1 MATLLIWAWRRTARG
16 EWSRYSAAAA
26 AILLFNEALLGAM
39 LVVFEHVGMDRSASR
54 AVFLSLHFGNTLLL
68 VAALT
73 LSAKWLSNSARR
85 SHFAGLT
92 ENTIRGH
99 RSYMGNLKAFFG
111 DRKLEDITVS
121 LVETYRDERRQ
132 QAARNKPGQTV
143 KGATVNRELE
153 CLKCMLDFAM
163 KRKYIAENPAAQVKH
178 FNELRERPTRRML
191 TLDEEKRILDA
202 APVHLRVA
210 IILLSQTGGRTY
222 SEGFSLRW
230 SQVDFEHKVIRLDN
244 NVKTPGSAGPIPL
257 SQYACEVLQAWKK
270 ESPLKSDYVFPSP
283 VVPNKPISTV
293 KTAWKATL
301 RRAGVTAFPIYNL
314 RHVFC
319 TRLSEVAPDAV
330 VQRAMRHTSPETKR
344 HYQLGMAEQVRQAV
358 EKTNKRLY
366 GKRAPLHFRDSLPQK
381 GEEETIAVC
390 K

>member
-1 MATLLIWAWRRTARG
+1 
-16 EWSRYSAAAA
+16 
-26 AILLFNEALLGAM
+26 
-39 LVVFEHVGMDRSASR
+39 
-54 AVFLSLHFGNTLLL
+54 
-68 VAALT
+68 
-73 LSAKWLSNSARR
+73 
-85 SHFAGLT
+85 
-92 ENTIRGH
+92 
-99 RSYMGNLKAFFG
+99 
-111 DRKLEDITVS
+111 
-121 LVETYRDERRQ
+121 
-132 QAARNKPGQTV
+132 
-143 KGATVNRELE
+143 
-153 CLKCMLDFAM
+153 
-163 KRKYIAENPAAQVKH
+163 
-178 FNELRERPTRRML
+178 ML

-244 NVKTPGSAGPIPL
+244 HVNTPGSAEPIPL

-270 ESPLKSDYVFPSP
+270 ESPLKSEYVFPSP
-283 VVPNKPISTV
+283 VVANKPISTV

-366 GKRAPLHFRDSLPQK
+366 GRRAPLHFRDSLPQK
-381 GEEETIAVC
+381 GEEEKSLSVNS
-390 K
+390 

>member
-1 MATLLIWAWRRTARG
+1 MRGVLMGLYQRRGSRFWWMTYTVQEERRFESTKTTSKEIANKIWRHREG
-16 EWSRYSAAAA
+16 ELA
-26 AILLFNEALLGAM
+26 LGLFKIPWAGDRMRFGQLCDE
-39 LVVFEHVGMDRSASR
+39 FE
-54 AVFLSLHFGNTLLL
+54 
-68 VAALT
+68 
-73 LSAKWLSNSARR
+73 R
-85 SHFAGLT
+85 SHFAALT

-111 DRKLEDITVS
+111 DRKLENITVS
-121 LVETYRDERRQ
+121 LVEAYRDERRQ
-132 QAARNKPGQTV
+132 QPAKNKPGQTV

-230 SQVDFEHKVIRLDN
+230 SQVDFEQKVIRLDN
-244 NVKTPGSAGPIPL
+244 NVKTPGSAEPIPL
-257 SQYACEVLQAWKK
+257 SQYACDVLQAWKK
-270 ESPLKSDYVFPSP
+270 ESPPKSEYVFPSP
-283 VVPNKPISTV
+283 VLPNRPISTV

-301 RRAGVTAFPIYNL
+301 RRAGVTAFPIYTL

-330 VQRAMRHTSPETKR
+330 VQRAMRHSSPETKR
-344 HYQLGMAEQVRQAV
+344 HYQLGMAEQVRHAV
-358 EKTNKRLY
+358 NKANKRLY
-366 GKRAPLHFRDSLPQK
+366 GKRAPLHFRDSMPQK
-381 GEEETIAVC
+381 EEEEKIAVC

>member
-1 MATLLIWAWRRTARG
+1 LRRACQRGLLQKIGRGLYAARDLQPDFQ
-16 EWSRYSAAAA
+16 SQ
-26 AILLFNEALLGAM
+26 ILLACKRVPNG
-39 LVVFEHVGMDRSASR
+39 VVCLKSV
-54 AVFLSLHFGNTLLL
+54 
-68 VAALT
+68 
-73 LSAKWLSNSARR
+73 
-85 SHFAGLT
+85 
-92 ENTIRGH
+92 
-99 RSYMGNLKAFFG
+99 LKAFFG
-111 DRKLEDITVS
+111 DRKLENITVS

-132 QAARNKPGQTV
+132 QAAKNKPGQTV

-244 NVKTPGSAGPIPL
+244 HVKTPGSAEPIPL

-366 GKRAPLHFRDSLPQK
+366 GKRAP
-381 GEEETIAVC
+381 
-390 K
+390 